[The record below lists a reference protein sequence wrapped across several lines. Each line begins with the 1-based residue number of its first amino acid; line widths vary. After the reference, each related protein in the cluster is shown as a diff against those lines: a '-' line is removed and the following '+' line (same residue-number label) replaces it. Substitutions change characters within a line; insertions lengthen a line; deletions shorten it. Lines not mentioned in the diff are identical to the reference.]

1 VEWTGDELLYKDIHF
16 SMAQFRGMVHGL
28 ASKSRRLLTEE
39 LLFSS
44 SKATEPVPAVPWESI
59 RDNPTD
65 ERPGWNL
72 LKDQRTRMPI
82 PWPRLHPYKGGI
94 LCRDRGYA

>member
-1 VEWTGDELLYKDIHF
+1 LYKDLHF

-28 ASKSRRLLTEE
+28 VTESRRLLIQD

-44 SKATEPVPAVPWESI
+44 SKASEPMPSVPWESM

-65 ERPGWNL
+65 ERPG
-72 LKDQRTRMPI
+72 
-82 PWPRLHPYKGGI
+82 
-94 LCRDRGYA
+94 